1 MIVNGLRFIVTNL
14 LFGNCKLIIS
24 DKVKEKGKS
33 PRLKAWAQIKVNN
46 SIESTTV
53 YNTTM

>member
-14 LFGNCKLIIS
+14 LFGDCKLIIS
-24 DKVKEKGKS
+24 DKVKEKEKS
-33 PRLKAWAQIKVNN
+33 PRIKAWAQVIVNN
-46 SIESTTV
+46 SIESTTF